1 MIGIRRTISG
11 MGLVR
16 MLCALS
22 LLLVAFA
29 HKPLA
34 LNDPDQVISSV
45 ELAAFVLPDGT
56 LPDLC
61 LTGEED
67 DSNHAAATH
76 CEACRIAASVDLPS
90 PLGGYVTTRWF
101 AAAELAVVQDAR
113 LAHPALRPGAS
124 PRGPPSFTA

>member
-1 MIGIRRTISG
+1 MSG
-11 MGLVR
+11 TGLVR

-34 LNDPDQVISSV
+34 LNDAARVISSV
-45 ELAAFVLPDGT
+45 DLASYVLPDGT

-61 LTGEED
+61 LTGEEND
-67 DSNHAAATH
+67 PRHAAANH
-76 CEACRIAASVDLPS
+76 CEACRIVSSVDLPS
-90 PLGGYVTTRWF
+90 PLGGYVITRWF
-101 AAAELAVVQDAR
+101 AAAELALPRDAR
-113 LAHPALRPGAS
+113 LAYSALRHGAS

>member
-1 MIGIRRTISG
+1 MSG
-11 MGLVR
+11 TGLVR

-34 LNDPDQVISSV
+34 LNDAASSYANV
-45 ELAAFVLPDGT
+45 ELASFILPDGT

-61 LTGEED
+61 LTGEEND
-67 DSNHAAATH
+67 GRHHAANH
-76 CEACRIAASVDLPS
+76 CEACRIVSSVDLPS
-90 PLGGYVTTRWF
+90 PLGGYVITRWF
-101 AAAELAVVQDAR
+101 ADSELAVPQDAK
-113 LAHPALRPGAS
+113 LAYPALRPGAS